1 MTPWITRMA
10 AWSAAGWGLGPLTE
24 ALARGEP
31 LLRAVPYV
39 ASGLRSPFAC
49 LLPDRVEAAE
59 LLEALIL
66 EVLPDAPGRCGL
78 VVATSSGAISGAF
91 ERWHAA
97 RVRGVPVR
105 PHAWRQEPGQ
115 KLAKELGLAP
125 HTTVS
130 VACASGSVAFEI
142 ARGWL
147 RQGRCDHVV
156 VVGYEVLS
164 LYIHAGFAGLGALA
178 AEQSRPFRQSRDGLV
193 LGEGGASFLL
203 EKPSIARQHGRSP
216 MATLLGCGLSQDGVH
231 LTAPDR
237 TGSGI
242 FRASAAALSDA
253 RVQAGQVD
261 VVSAHA
267 TGTPFNDAME
277 SRGLSRLFEGPVPLH
292 AAKPV
297 IGHCLGAAGAL
308 EAAALVAMLQGAESP
323 AAPTIDAEDCPIVF
337 RPVGSNPRIG
347 LSVNAAFGGVNAAL
361 VFGRGGEGTEEAEA
375 LPRRVVSARTVSL
388 DQEQLPLADIH
399 PQAPV
404 ALGRADTY
412 VRAGIALL
420 HQLGPASETPVVL
433 SSTTNCAAADLRY
446 HEGLLRQ
453 GPAGASRIHFTYT
466 TPGSPLAEASILE
479 KLRGPAI
486 VLCDG
491 PEAGQA
497 EARRLVEQG
506 APCAIALHLEC
517 PAGHATGTATEYR
530 LGDVDE

>member
-1 MTPWITRMA
+1 M
-10 AWSAAGWGLGPLTE
+10 
-24 ALARGEP
+24 
-31 LLRAVPYV
+31 
-39 ASGLRSPFAC
+39 
-49 LLPDRVEAAE
+49 
-59 LLEALIL
+59 
-66 EVLPDAPGRCGL
+66 
-78 VVATSSGAISGAF
+78 
-91 ERWHAA
+91 
-97 RVRGVPVR
+97 
-105 PHAWRQEPGQ
+105 
-115 KLAKELGLAP
+115 
-125 HTTVS
+125 
-130 VACASGSVAFEI
+130 
-142 ARGWL
+142 
-147 RQGRCDHVV
+147 
-156 VVGYEVLS
+156 VGYEVLS

-178 AEQSRPFRQSRDGLV
+178 AQRSRPFRQDRDGLV

-203 EKPSIARQHGRSP
+203 EKPTTARRYGRSP

-242 FRASAAALSDA
+242 FRASEAALVDA
-253 RVQAGQVD
+253 GMEAGQVD
-261 VVSAHA
+261 IVSAHA

-277 SRGLSRLFEGPVPLH
+277 SRGLSRLFQGPVPLH

-308 EAAALVAMLQGAESP
+308 EAAALVAMLEGAE
-323 AAPTIDAEDCPIVF
+323 APDVPLIDAEDCPIVF
-337 RPVGSNPRIG
+337 RPVETNPRIG

-361 VFGRGGEGTEEAEA
+361 VFGRGGEGTEETEPP
-375 LPRRVVSARTVSL
+375 PRRVVPGRTVAL
-388 DQEQLPLADIH
+388 DRDHLPLADIH

-404 ALGRADTY
+404 ALGRADSY

-420 HQLGPASETPVVL
+420 HQLGPAAETPVVL

-497 EARRLVEQG
+497 EAKRLVQQG
-506 APCAIALHLEC
+506 ARCAIALHLEC

-530 LGDVDE
+530 IGDSDE